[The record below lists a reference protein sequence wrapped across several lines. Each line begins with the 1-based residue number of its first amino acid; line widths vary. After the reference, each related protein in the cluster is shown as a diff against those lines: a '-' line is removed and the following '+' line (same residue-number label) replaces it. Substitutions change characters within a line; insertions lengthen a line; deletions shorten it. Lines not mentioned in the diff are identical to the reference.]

1 MTMNNN
7 LFIKTQQNAH
17 ENNNNFQGSSLNT
30 NNNSLNFK
38 IENIFCCPIYIAEKP
53 NYVSSLNKA
62 SDPVIK
68 RITDRHKKEKLPIP
82 NSYHS
87 ENLWIYPE
95 FSAIANEIMQ
105 QGWNILSWQG
115 YDLTNRVPMLTEL
128 WVQEFPKEGGFHDI
142 HIHGNNQIS
151 GFYFLKCSEATSHP
165 VFHDPRPGKV
175 MTDLL
180 AKDSK
185 KVNYNT
191 NQVHYKVKPGTF
203 IFFNSY
209 MPHSY
214 IHHKGKETFRFI
226 HFNMQ
231 AGMDPK
237 SVQKT

>member
-1 MTMNNN
+1 MWKIFFFLVKIDIEGDEYKIIKDIKNFSNKIHILIVEFHN
-7 LFIKTQQNAH
+7 LDKPRK
-17 ENNNNFQGSSLNT
+17 L
-30 NNNSLNFK
+30 FK
-38 IENIFCCPIYIAEKP
+38 ENIIFLKTL
-53 NYVSSLNKA
+53 LN
-62 SDPVIK
+62 I
-68 RITDRHKKEKLPIP
+68 
-82 NSYHS
+82 
-87 ENLWIYPE
+87 
-95 FSAIANEIMQ
+95 
-105 QGWNILSWQG
+105 
-115 YDLTNRVPMLTEL
+115 
-128 WVQEFPKEGGFHDI
+128 I

-180 AKDSK
+180 AKDNK

-231 AGMDPK
+231 AGIDPK